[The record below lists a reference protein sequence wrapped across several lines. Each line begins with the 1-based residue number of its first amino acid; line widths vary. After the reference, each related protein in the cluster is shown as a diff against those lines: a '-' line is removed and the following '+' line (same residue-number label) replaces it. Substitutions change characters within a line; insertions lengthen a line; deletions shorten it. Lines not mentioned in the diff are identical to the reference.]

1 MLPYYLNEL
10 FGIREVAA
18 FLITLLH
25 SDRFVLWIFVKV
37 QIMNNFLIF
46 VALLAVHSVIN
57 IDQKLKLLFS
67 IT

>member
-1 MLPYYLNEL
+1 MLPYHLNEL
-10 FGIREVAA
+10 FGTREVAA
-18 FLITLLH
+18 FLITLSH
-25 SDRFVLWIFVKV
+25 SDRFVSWIFVTV

-67 IT
+67 VT